1 MKDKRSYRLELVTP
15 EKTVLNEEIIFAVIK
30 SGAGPVGIM
39 PEHAPLLGT
48 VDMGILTYRDLEKTR
63 PPGECRPRLFYGFKR
78 RGEYRGPQR
87 RAGCLK
93 PPLAD
98 RFTEKARAFS
108 TGFFYICAV
117 GTPAGFH
124 HHTE

>member
-48 VDMGILTYRDLEKTR
+48 VDAGILTYRDPDKQDR
-63 PPGECRPRLFYGFKR
+63 QVNV
-78 RGEYRGPQR
+78 GP
-87 RAGCLK
+87 
-93 PPLAD
+93 
-98 RFTEKARAFS
+98 
-108 TGFFYICAV
+108 GFFMVSSDGVSIVARSAELV
-117 GTPAGFH
+117 S
-124 HHTE
+124 

>member
-48 VDMGILTYRDLEKTR
+48 VDMGILTYRDLEKSDR
-63 PPGECRPRLFYGFKR
+63 QINV
-78 RGEYRGPQR
+78 GP
-87 RAGCLK
+87 
-93 PPLAD
+93 
-98 RFTEKARAFS
+98 
-108 TGFFYICAV
+108 GFFMVSSDGVSIVARSAELV
-117 GTPAGFH
+117 S
-124 HHTE
+124 